1 MQTKEEFNKS
11 ISHIFDKNN
20 EWIGYEYE
28 VFLDQH
34 HTRISTYNDSGQVVS
49 VKHTFNNPP
58 NAGSVQDFIEFMD
71 RTKSNAS
78 NNNLSYFEDMKKK
91 SLDLSSSIETAKLW
105 REFQKR

>member
-1 MQTKEEFNKS
+1 
-11 ISHIFDKNN
+11 
-20 EWIGYEYE
+20 
-28 VFLDQH
+28 
-34 HTRISTYNDSGQVVS
+34 
-49 VKHTFNNPP
+49 VKHTFSNPP
-58 NAGSVQDFIEFMD
+58 NADSVQDFIEFMD

>member
-1 MQTKEEFNKS
+1 M
-11 ISHIFDKNN
+11 DK
-20 EWIGYEYE
+20 
-28 VFLDQH
+28 H